1 MKLIIAMIPLL
12 AGCAT
17 KPIYV
22 TPPQCQTD
30 PFKRGDLR
38 RAIDFRYAQEE
49 AKAHKRA
56 LRHQLSMSKTNYPPF
71 K

>member
-1 MKLIIAMIPLL
+1 MNLTPLFMIPLL

-22 TPPQCQTD
+22 TPTVTRLD
-30 PFKRGDLR
+30 PFKRLEIR
-38 RAIDFRYAQEE
+38 RALEFRYAQEE
-49 AKAHKRA
+49 HKRERRE
-56 LRHQLSMSKTNYPPF
+56 LRMQLSMSKTNYV